1 MYDWLV
7 VQLGRLNVSL
17 KLVVGFGIL
26 LFLTLLVLLSG
37 LSSLDNQAGRG
48 EQLATIT
55 ELNDL
60 SQQANLARLQ
70 FELGGDRSQ
79 AEKVEQHSTKML
91 ELIEHRLKG
100 SDIDARQLDAARQAV
115 SEYREAFNAL
125 TRAVDQRTQARSTL
139 VGSAQSALQ
148 AFEALDKQLF
158 DLLAEQP
165 GDSQLLHSAQA
176 VGQLHQQL
184 LVVRYQVRGY
194 VFEQS
199 ASAEQAAFAA
209 FDKLRDGGSA
219 LQSQLPAIAADG
231 LNSAL
236 NGLQNYR
243 SGIEHFRDGVNATQ
257 QARKGLNGASEA
269 LLSAATHLYD
279 DTLARNDAETAAAKT
294 RQILIAVLALAF
306 GMLSGW
312 AINRQI
318 VRPLHEA
325 LELAER
331 IAQGD
336 LSQGLSRNLNLQ
348 RSDELGQLQR
358 VMLRMRENLSQLLGH
373 IGGSVS
379 QLATAAD
386 ELSTVTEQ
394 TRAGVNSQRVE
405 TEQVASAIHEMAAT
419 VQEVARNAEQ
429 ASAAAQQADQQTR
442 QGDQVVRD
450 AVTQIDRLATE
461 VDRSAEA
468 MELLRKESEK
478 IGSVLDVIKSVAEQT
493 NLLALNAAIEAAR
506 AGEAGRGFAVVADE
520 VRGLAQR
527 TQSSTAEIEGLIAGL
542 QRGAQEA
549 VTRMDDSRRLTGS
562 SVELTRRAGDA
573 LAVIARTVADIQG
586 MNLQIASAAE
596 QQSSVAEEIN
606 RSVVQ
611 VREIAD
617 QSTAASEQTASS
629 STELARLGNELQL
642 QVGRFRL

>member
-91 ELIEHRLKG
+91 ELIEQRLKG

-348 RSDELGQLQR
+348 RSDELCQLQR
-358 VMLRMRENLSQLLGH
+358 VSY
-373 IGGSVS
+373 S
-379 QLATAAD
+379 AT
-386 ELSTVTEQ
+386 
-394 TRAGVNSQRVE
+394 
-405 TEQVASAIHEMAAT
+405 
-419 VQEVARNAEQ
+419 
-429 ASAAAQQADQQTR
+429 SAAASASWPPPLTNSPPSPSRPAPGSTASAWKPNRSPAPSTR
-442 QGDQVVRD
+442 WPLPCR
-450 AVTQIDRLATE
+450 
-461 VDRSAEA
+461 RSRA
-468 MELLRKESEK
+468 MPNKPPPPHNRPTSRR
-478 IGSVLDVIKSVAEQT
+478 
-493 NLLALNAAIEAAR
+493 AR
-506 AGEAGRGFAVVADE
+506 ATRWY
-520 VRGLAQR
+520 R
-527 TQSSTAEIEGLIAGL
+527 T
-542 QRGAQEA
+542 R
-549 VTRMDDSRRLTGS
+549 
-562 SVELTRRAGDA
+562 
-573 LAVIARTVADIQG
+573 
-586 MNLQIASAAE
+586 
-596 QQSSVAEEIN
+596 
-606 RSVVQ
+606 
-611 VREIAD
+611 
-617 QSTAASEQTASS
+617 
-629 STELARLGNELQL
+629 
-642 QVGRFRL
+642 

>member
-37 LSSLDNQAGRG
+37 LNSLESQARRG
-48 EQLATIT
+48 EQMAAIT
-55 ELNDL
+55 ELNGL

-79 AEKVEQHSTKML
+79 AERVEQHSSRML
-91 ELIEHRLKG
+91 ELIEQRLKG
-100 SDIDARQLDAARQAV
+100 SDIDAAQLNAARQAV
-115 SEYREAFNAL
+115 SEYRAAFAAL

-165 GDSQLLHSAQA
+165 GDAPLLHSAQA

-199 ASAEQAAFAA
+199 ASAEQTAFAA
-209 FDKLRDGGSA
+209 FDKLRDTGSA
-219 LQSQLPAIAADG
+219 LQNQLPGIAADG
-231 LNSAL
+231 LSSAL
-236 NGLQNYR
+236 KDLQNYR

-269 LLSAATHLYD
+269 LLAAATRLYD
-279 DTLARNDAETAAAKT
+279 DTLARNEAETAAAKT

-306 GMLSGW
+306 GFLSGW

-331 IAQGD
+331 IARGD
-336 LSQGLSRNLNLQ
+336 LSQGLSRDLNLQ

-358 VMLRMRENLSQLLGH
+358 VMMRMRESLAQLLSH
-373 IGGSVS
+373 IGGSVN

-386 ELSTVTEQ
+386 ELSAVTEQ

-429 ASAAAQQADQQTR
+429 ASAAAQQADQQAR
-442 QGDQVVRD
+442 EGDQVVQD
-450 AVTQIDRLATE
+450 AVNQIDRLATE

-468 MELLRKESEK
+468 MELLHKESEK

-527 TQSSTAEIEGLIAGL
+527 TQQSTAEIEGLIAGL

-562 SVELTRRAGDA
+562 SVQLTRRAGEA
-573 LAVIARTVADIQG
+573 LGVIARTVADIQG

-596 QQSSVAEEIN
+596 EQSSVAEEIN

-617 QSTAASEQTASS
+617 QSAAASEQTASS
-629 STELARLGNELQL
+629 STELARLGNELQQ

>member
-17 KLVVGFGIL
+17 KLVVGFGII
-26 LFLTLLVLLSG
+26 LFLTLLVLLGG
-37 LSSLDNQAGRG
+37 LRSLDSQAARG

-70 FELGGDRSQ
+70 FELGGERAQ
-79 AEKVEQHSTKML
+79 AERVEQHSTQML
-91 ELIEHRLKG
+91 ELIERRLKG
-100 SDIDARQLDAARQAV
+100 SDIDTRQLDAARQAV
-115 SEYREAFNAL
+115 TDYRQAFGGL
-125 TRAVDQRTQARSTL
+125 SRAVDQRAQARSTL
-139 VGSAQSALQ
+139 VGSAQRALQ

-158 DLLAEQP
+158 ELLAEQP
-165 GDSQLLHSAQA
+165 GDAQLLHSVQA
-176 VGQLHQQL
+176 FGQLHQQL
-184 LVVRYQVRGY
+184 LQLRYQVRGY

-199 ASAEQAAFAA
+199 ASAEQAAFTA
-209 FDKLRDGGSA
+209 FDRLRDSA
-219 LQSQLPAIAADG
+219 VALHSNLPAIAADG
-231 LNSAL
+231 LARAL
-236 NGLQNYR
+236 KELQEYR
-243 SGIEHFRDGVNATQ
+243 SGIEHFRDGVNATR
-257 QARKGLNGASEA
+257 QARTGLNAASEA
-269 LLSAATHLYD
+269 MLGAATGLYQ
-279 DTLARNDAETAAAKT
+279 DTLQRSDAETAAAKF
-294 RQILIAVLALAF
+294 RQILVAAFALAF

-336 LSQGLSRNLNLQ
+336 LSQGLSRDLNVQ
-348 RSDELGQLQR
+348 RRDELGQLQR
-358 VMLRMRENLSQLLGH
+358 VMLRMRESLAQLIGQL
-373 IGGSVS
+373 GGSVS

-386 ELSTVTEQ
+386 ELSAVTEQ
-394 TRAGVNSQRVE
+394 TRAGVNAQRVE

-429 ASAAAQQADQQTR
+429 ASHAAQQADQQAR
-442 QGDQVVRD
+442 QGDHVVQN
-450 AVTQIDRLATE
+450 AVAQIGRLANE

-468 MELLRKESEK
+468 MEQLRKESER

-527 TQSSTAEIEGLIAGL
+527 TQQSTEEIESLIASL
-542 QRGAQEA
+542 QRGAQDA
-549 VTRMDDSRRLTGS
+549 VMRMDDSRRLTGS
-562 SVELTRRAGDA
+562 SVELTRRAGEA
-573 LAVIARTVADIQG
+573 LGEIARTVADIQG

-617 QSTAASEQTASS
+617 QSAAASEQTASS

-642 QVGRFRL
+642 QVGRFRV

>member
-48 EQLATIT
+48 QQMATIT

-70 FELGGDRSQ
+70 FELGGDRNQ

-91 ELIEHRLKG
+91 ELIEQRLKG

-115 SEYREAFNAL
+115 TEYREAFSAL
-125 TRAVDQRTQARSTL
+125 TRAVDQRTQARGTL

-165 GDSQLLHSAQA
+165 GDAQLLHSAQA

-209 FDKLRDGGSA
+209 FDKLRDTGTA

-231 LNSAL
+231 LSTAL
-236 NGLQNYR
+236 KDLQNYR
-243 SGIEHFRDGVNATQ
+243 SGIEHFRDGVNTTL
-257 QARKGLNGASEA
+257 QARQSLNRASEA
-269 LLSAATHLYD
+269 LLTASDRLYD
-279 DTLARNDAETAAAKT
+279 DTLQRNDAETAAAKT

-336 LSQGLSRNLNLQ
+336 LSQGLSRDLNLQ

-358 VMLRMRENLSQLLGH
+358 VMLRMRESLSQLLGH

-386 ELSTVTEQ
+386 ELSAVTEQ

-429 ASAAAQQADQQTR
+429 ASAAAQQADQQAR
-442 QGDQVVRD
+442 QGDQVVQD
-450 AVTQIDRLATE
+450 AVSQIDRLATE
-461 VDRSAEA
+461 VDRSAQA
-468 MELLRKESEK
+468 MELLRQESEK

-562 SVELTRRAGDA
+562 SVELTRRAGEA

-596 QQSSVAEEIN
+596 EQSSVAEEIN

-617 QSTAASEQTASS
+617 QSAAASEQTASS
-629 STELARLGNELQL
+629 STELARLGSELQL

>member
-17 KLVVGFGIL
+17 KLAVGFGIL
-26 LFLTLLVLLSG
+26 LFLTLLVLLGG
-37 LSSLDNQAGRG
+37 LRSLDNQARRG

-70 FELGGDRSQ
+70 FELGGDRAQ
-79 AEKVEQHSTKML
+79 AERVEQHSAKML
-91 ELIEHRLKG
+91 ELIEQRLRDG
-100 SDIDARQLDAARQAV
+100 DIDATPLDSARQAV
-115 SEYREAFNAL
+115 ADYRQAFAGL
-125 TRAVDQRTQARSTL
+125 TRAVEQRSEARGTL
-139 VGSAQSALQ
+139 VGSAQRALQ
-148 AFEALDKQLF
+148 TFEALDRQLF
-158 DLLAEQP
+158 DRLAGQP
-165 GDSQLLHSAQA
+165 GDAQLLHSAQA
-176 VGQLHQQL
+176 AGQLHQQL
-184 LVVRYQVRGY
+184 LQVRYQVRGY

-209 FDKLRDGGSA
+209 FDTLRDSGA
-219 LQSQLPAIAADG
+219 TLQGQLPADAAED
-231 LNSAL
+231 LASAL
-236 NGLQNYR
+236 NELQGYR
-243 SGIEHFRDGVNATQ
+243 SGIEHFRDGVNATR
-257 QARKGLNGASEA
+257 QARQALDGASQA
-269 LLSAATHLYD
+269 MLGASTRLYD
-279 DTLARNDAETAAAKT
+279 DTLQRNAAETAAAKT

-306 GMLSGW
+306 GLLSGW

-325 LELAER
+325 LELAEH

-336 LSQGLSRNLNLQ
+336 LSQGLVRELNLQ
-348 RSDELGQLQR
+348 RPDELGQLQR
-358 VMLRMRENLSQLLGH
+358 VMLRMRENLAQLIGQL
-373 IGGSVS
+373 GGSVG
-379 QLATAAD
+379 QLATAAE
-386 ELSTVTEQ
+386 ELSAVTEQ
-394 TRAGVNSQRVE
+394 TRAGVNAQRVE

-429 ASAAAQQADQQTR
+429 ASLAAQQADQQAR
-442 QGDQVVRD
+442 QGDQVVQD
-450 AVTQIDRLATE
+450 AVAQIDRLASE

-468 MELLRKESEK
+468 MESLRKESEK

-527 TQSSTAEIEGLIAGL
+527 TQQSTEEIEGLIAGL
-542 QRGAQEA
+542 QRGAQDA
-549 VTRMDDSRRLTGS
+549 AQRMDGSRRLTGS
-562 SVELTRRAGDA
+562 SVELTRRAGEA
-573 LAVIARTVADIQG
+573 LGVIARTVADIQG

-617 QSTAASEQTASS
+617 QSAAASEQTAGS
-629 STELARLGNELQL
+629 STELARLGNQLQL

>member
-37 LSSLDNQAGRG
+37 LHSLDNQAERG
-48 EQLATIT
+48 EQMATIT

-79 AEKVEQHSTKML
+79 AERVEQHSTKML
-91 ELIEHRLKG
+91 ELIEQRLKG
-100 SDIDARQLDAARQAV
+100 SDVDARQLAAARQAV
-115 SEYREAFNAL
+115 SEYREAFTAL
-125 TRAVDQRTQARSTL
+125 TRAVDQRTQARGTL

-158 DLLAEQP
+158 ELLAEQP
-165 GDSQLLHSAQA
+165 GDAQLLQGAQA

-209 FDKLRDGGSA
+209 FDKLRDTGTA

-231 LNSAL
+231 LGDAL
-236 NGLQNYR
+236 KDLQNYR

-257 QARKGLNGASEA
+257 QARKALSGASDA
-269 LLSAATHLYD
+269 LLAAADRLYD

-306 GMLSGW
+306 GFLSGW

-336 LSQGLSRNLNLQ
+336 LSQGLSRDLNLQ

-358 VMLRMRENLSQLLGH
+358 VMLRMRESLAQLLGH

-386 ELSTVTEQ
+386 ELSAVTEQ

-429 ASAAAQQADQQTR
+429 ASAAAQQADQQAR
-442 QGDQVVRD
+442 EGDQVVQD
-450 AVTQIDRLATE
+450 AVNQIDRLATE

-562 SVELTRRAGDA
+562 SVELTRRAGEA
-573 LAVIARTVADIQG
+573 LGVIARTVADIQG

-596 QQSSVAEEIN
+596 EQSSVAEEIN

-617 QSTAASEQTASS
+617 QSAAASEQTASS

>member
-26 LFLTLLVLLSG
+26 LFLTLLVLLGG
-37 LSSLDNQAGRG
+37 LHSLDNQAERG
-48 EQLATIT
+48 KQMATIT

-70 FELGGDRSQ
+70 FELGSDRSQ
-79 AEKVEQHSTKML
+79 AERVEQHSTKML
-91 ELIEHRLKG
+91 ELIEQRLKG
-100 SDIDARQLDAARQAV
+100 SDIDARQLEAARQAV
-115 SEYREAFNAL
+115 SQYREAFAAL

-158 DLLAEQP
+158 ELLAEQP
-165 GDSQLLHSAQA
+165 GDAQLLQGAQA
-176 VGQLHQQL
+176 AGQLHQQL

-209 FDKLRDGGSA
+209 FDKLRDTGTA

-231 LNSAL
+231 LGAAL
-236 NGLQNYR
+236 KDLQNYR
-243 SGIEHFRDGVNATQ
+243 SGIEHFRDGVNATL

-269 LLSAATHLYD
+269 LLTAATRLYD

-294 RQILIAVLALAF
+294 RQILLAILALAF
-306 GMLSGW
+306 GLLSGW

-336 LSQGLSRNLNLQ
+336 LSQGLSRDLNLQ

-358 VMLRMRENLSQLLGH
+358 VMLRMRESLSQLLGH

-386 ELSTVTEQ
+386 ELSAVTEQ

-429 ASAAAQQADQQTR
+429 ASAAAQQADRQAR
-442 QGDQVVRD
+442 QGDQVVQD
-450 AVTQIDRLATE
+450 AVNQIDRLAIE

-542 QRGAQEA
+542 QRGAQDA

-562 SVELTRRAGDA
+562 SVELTRRAGEA
-573 LAVIARTVADIQG
+573 LGEIARTVADIQG

-596 QQSSVAEEIN
+596 EQSSVAEEIN

-617 QSTAASEQTASS
+617 QSAAASEQTASS

>member
-26 LFLTLLVLLSG
+26 LFLTLLVLLGG
-37 LSSLDNQAGRG
+37 LHSLDNQAERG
-48 EQLATIT
+48 KQMATIT

-70 FELGGDRSQ
+70 FELGSDRSQ
-79 AEKVEQHSTKML
+79 AERVEQHSTKML
-91 ELIEHRLKG
+91 ELIEQRLKG
-100 SDIDARQLDAARQAV
+100 SDIDARQLEAARQAV
-115 SEYREAFNAL
+115 SQYREAFAAL
-125 TRAVDQRTQARSTL
+125 TRAVDQRTQARGTL

-158 DLLAEQP
+158 ELLAEQP
-165 GDSQLLHSAQA
+165 GDAQLLQGAQA
-176 VGQLHQQL
+176 AGQLHQQL

-209 FDKLRDGGSA
+209 FDKLRDTGTA

-231 LNSAL
+231 LGAAL
-236 NGLQNYR
+236 KDLQNYR
-243 SGIEHFRDGVNATQ
+243 SGIEHFRDGVNATL

-269 LLSAATHLYD
+269 LLTAATRLYD

-294 RQILIAVLALAF
+294 RQIILAILALAF

-336 LSQGLSRNLNLQ
+336 LSQGLSRDLNLQ

-358 VMLRMRENLSQLLGH
+358 VMLRMRESLSQLLGH

-386 ELSTVTEQ
+386 ELSAVTEQ

-429 ASAAAQQADQQTR
+429 ASAAAQQADRQAR
-442 QGDQVVRD
+442 QGDQVVQD
-450 AVTQIDRLATE
+450 AVNQIDRLAIE

-542 QRGAQEA
+542 QRGAQDA

-562 SVELTRRAGDA
+562 SVELTRRAGEA
-573 LAVIARTVADIQG
+573 LGEIARTVADIQG

-596 QQSSVAEEIN
+596 EQSSVAEEIN

-617 QSTAASEQTASS
+617 QSAAASEQTTSS

>member
-26 LFLTLLVLLSG
+26 LFLTLLVLLGG
-37 LSSLDNQAGRG
+37 LRSLDNQAGRG

-55 ELNDL
+55 ELSSL

-70 FELGGDRSQ
+70 FELGGDRAQ
-79 AEKVEQHSTKML
+79 AERVEQHSTKML
-91 ELIEHRLKG
+91 ELIERRLND
-100 SDIDARQLDAARQAV
+100 SDVDAAQLNAVRQAV
-115 SEYREAFNAL
+115 ANYREAFNGL
-125 TRAVDQRTQARSTL
+125 TR
-139 VGSAQSALQ
+139 
-148 AFEALDKQLF
+148 
-158 DLLAEQP
+158 
-165 GDSQLLHSAQA
+165 
-176 VGQLHQQL
+176 
-184 LVVRYQVRGY
+184 
-194 VFEQS
+194 
-199 ASAEQAAFAA
+199 
-209 FDKLRDGGSA
+209 
-219 LQSQLPAIAADG
+219 
-231 LNSAL
+231 
-236 NGLQNYR
+236 
-243 SGIEHFRDGVNATQ
+243 SGVTATQ
-257 QARKGLNGASEA
+257 QARQALDVASQA
-269 LLSAATHLYD
+269 MLSASTRLYS
-279 DTLARNDAETAAAKT
+279 DTLQRNTDETAAAKT
-294 RQILIAVLALAF
+294 RLIFIAVLALAF
-306 GMLSGW
+306 GLLSGW

-325 LELAER
+325 LELAEH

-336 LSQGLSRNLNLQ
+336 LSRGLARELNLH
-348 RSDELGQLQR
+348 RPDELGQLQR
-358 VMLRMRENLSQLLGH
+358 VMMRMRENLALLIGQL
-373 IGGSVS
+373 GGSVG

-386 ELSTVTEQ
+386 ELSAVTEQ
-394 TRAGVNSQRVE
+394 TRAGVNAQRVE

-429 ASAAAQQADQQTR
+429 ASLAAQQADQQAR

-450 AVTQIDRLATE
+450 AVAQIDRLASE

-468 MELLRKESEK
+468 MESLRQESDK

-506 AGEAGRGFAVVADE
+506 AGDAGRGFAVVADE
-520 VRGLAQR
+520 VRGLAKR
-527 TQSSTAEIEGLIAGL
+527 TQQSTEEIEGLIAAL
-542 QRGAQEA
+542 QRGAQDA
-549 VTRMDDSRRLTGS
+549 AQRMDGSRRLTGS
-562 SVELTRRAGDA
+562 SVELTRRAGEA
-573 LAVIARTVADIQG
+573 LGEIARAVADIQG

-611 VREIAD
+611 VREIAE
-617 QSTAASEQTASS
+617 QSAAASEQTAGS

>member
-37 LSSLDNQAGRG
+37 LHSLDNQAGRG
-48 EQLATIT
+48 EQMATIT

-79 AEKVEQHSTKML
+79 AERVEQHSTKML
-91 ELIEHRLKG
+91 ELIEQRLKG
-100 SDIDARQLDAARQAV
+100 SDIDARQLEAARQAV
-115 SEYREAFNAL
+115 NQYREAFSAL

-165 GDSQLLHSAQA
+165 GDPQLLHSAQA

-184 LVVRYQVRGY
+184 LLVRYQVRGY

-209 FDKLRDGGSA
+209 FDQLRDTGTA

-231 LNSAL
+231 LGAAL
-236 NGLQNYR
+236 KDLQNYR
-243 SGIEHFRDGVNATQ
+243 SGIEHFRGGVNATV
-257 QARKGLNGASEA
+257 QARQGLNGASEA
-269 LLSAATHLYD
+269 LLSASNRLYD
-279 DTLARNDAETAAAKT
+279 DTLKRNEAETAAAKT

-306 GMLSGW
+306 GFLSGW

-336 LSQGLSRNLNLQ
+336 LSQGLSRDLNVQ

-358 VMLRMRENLSQLLGH
+358 VMLRMRESLSQLLGH

-386 ELSTVTEQ
+386 ELSAVTEQ

-429 ASAAAQQADQQTR
+429 ASAAAQQADQQAR
-442 QGDQVVRD
+442 QGDQVVQD
-450 AVTQIDRLATE
+450 AVNQIDRLAIE

-562 SVELTRRAGDA
+562 SVELTRRAGEA
-573 LAVIARTVADIQG
+573 LGVIARTVADIQG

-596 QQSSVAEEIN
+596 EQSSVAEEIN

-617 QSTAASEQTASS
+617 QSAAASEQTASS

>member
-7 VQLGRLNVSL
+7 VELGRLNVSL

-37 LSSLDNQAGRG
+37 LHSLSNQAKRG
-48 EQLATIT
+48 QQMATIT

-79 AEKVEQHSTKML
+79 AERVEQHSTKML
-91 ELIEHRLKG
+91 ELIEQRLKG
-100 SDIDARQLDAARQAV
+100 SDIDARQLSAARQAV
-115 SEYREAFNAL
+115 SEYREAFSAL

-199 ASAEQAAFAA
+199 ANAEQAAFAA
-209 FDKLRDGGSA
+209 FDKLRDTGSA
-219 LQSQLPAIAADG
+219 LQNQLPAIAADG
-231 LNSAL
+231 LSTAL
-236 NGLQNYR
+236 KDLQNYR
-243 SGIEHFRDGVNATQ
+243 SGIEHFRDGVNATL

-269 LLSAATHLYD
+269 LLAAATHLYD
-279 DTLARNDAETAAAKT
+279 DTLARNDAETAAART
-294 RQILIAVLALAF
+294 RQILIAILALAF

-331 IAQGD
+331 IAQGN
-336 LSQGLSRNLNLQ
+336 LSQGLSRDLNLQ

-358 VMLRMRENLSQLLGH
+358 VMMRMRESLSQLLGH

-386 ELSTVTEQ
+386 ELSAVTEQ

-429 ASAAAQQADQQTR
+429 ASAAAQQADQQAR
-442 QGDQVVRD
+442 QGDQVVQD
-450 AVTQIDRLATE
+450 AVNQIDRLAIE

-562 SVELTRRAGDA
+562 SVELTRRAGEA
-573 LAVIARTVADIQG
+573 LGVIARTVADIQG

-596 QQSSVAEEIN
+596 EQSSVAEEIN

-617 QSTAASEQTASS
+617 QSAAASEQTASS